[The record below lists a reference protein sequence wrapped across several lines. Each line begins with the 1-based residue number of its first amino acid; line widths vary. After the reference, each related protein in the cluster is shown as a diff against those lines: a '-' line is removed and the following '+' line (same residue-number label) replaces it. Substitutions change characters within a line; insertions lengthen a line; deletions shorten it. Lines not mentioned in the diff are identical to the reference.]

1 LDYIVCANGITEQER
16 NDLIQYRL
24 SEAKE
29 TILDVQILLENN
41 RLRASVNR
49 IYYGMFYSLL
59 ALGIAYGFETSKHQQ
74 LIGWF
79 NKNFVY
85 KGLIDTRF
93 GQYINKASNRRTKGD
108 YESFIIFDK
117 EIIEEMFEEMK
128 AFVAEIDFFLL
139 SEK

>member
-1 LDYIVCANGITEQER
+1 MILTDQER
-16 NDLIQYRL
+16 NELIQYRL

-49 IYYGMFYSLL
+49 IYYGMFYALV
-59 ALGIAYGFETSKHQQ
+59 ALGIAYKYETSKHQQ

-79 NKNFVY
+79 NKNFIHN
-85 KGLIDTRF
+85 GLIERKF
-93 GQYINKASNRRTKGD
+93 GQYINKASNRRTRGD

-128 AFVAEIDFFLL
+128 VFIAEIDFFLL
-139 SEK
+139 CKT